1 MQIGM
6 SVINQ
11 EQNGKHSDE
20 ADFYLIWICP
30 VCKTVCLAQEHVI
43 HTNDSC
49 FWCCHIDSSTIMS
62 SIFAYACIY
71 VLLCICD
78 IVVCVFSTKL
88 NEVKFQMWKSIF
100 SVFEIKN

>member
-20 ADFYLIWICP
+20 ADLYLIWICP

-49 FWCCHIDSSTIMS
+49 FYVAILIALEIYYYVFHI
-62 SIFAYACIY
+62 
-71 VLLCICD
+71 CICMYIC
-78 IVVCVFSTKL
+78 IVVHL
-88 NEVKFQMWKSIF
+88 
-100 SVFEIKN
+100 